1 VHDVPRFHL
10 ASLTILTADRA
21 AVVEKMKADRRALDD
36 IAGAHLRHRALV
48 LHRRRGSAPRAINV
62 RRRPARLTKC
72 RSSRSRQRQ
81 PSQRNRLLCQLSLRQ
96 RQVRFAVLAFPYAAR
111 NGRHSPT
118 RTRRS
123 GWPSPEDYG
132 DRRNTTRKLIC
143 GFLSCP
149 AIIPWRKRCGA
160 LIEHGGSE
168 RASRLLAFRPIPA
181 ILSRRYASMS
191 SDR

>member
-1 VHDVPRFHL
+1 
-10 ASLTILTADRA
+10 
-21 AVVEKMKADRRALDD
+21 MKADRRALDD

-123 GWPSPEDYG
+123 GWLCPEDYG
-132 DRRNTTRKLIC
+132 DRRNTTRKFDC
-143 GFLSCP
+143 GFLELI
-149 AIIPWRKRCGA
+149 AGIALQRLFGA
-160 LIEHGGSE
+160 LSTLSGLPSAPW
-168 RASRLLAFRPIPA
+168 ASRR
-181 ILSRRYASMS
+181 
-191 SDR
+191 